1 MSSKNK
7 PAIQRIAEL
16 CHAPSS
22 LLFFSCVAAS
32 LLFISHAGN
41 LSFAFPPS
49 KNFKIENDAYFQGD
63 KLIQLTKNEATGN
76 LNSSLGWASYNKSVP
91 LWDNSSQAQANF
103 STHFQFIIGKG
114 NNIQRGFG
122 DGLAFF
128 MAPFDLEQPLDAT
141 GGGIG
146 LFNATTYKGSFY
158 QMVAVEFDTYQ
169 NGLDPDENHV
179 GVDVNDIFSKVNVSV
194 TSIAA
199 NSTLCDESLN
209 NEKRWDAWVYYDGSA
224 KRLQVFLCYS
234 WELSAVATPTS
245 SPNVNTSSSRN
256 PRNSE
261 KKKCYFWVIL
271 IVVIICS
278 ALAICGFVF
287 IGWWRYFRKS
297 KPGGEATEESD
308 VELDQWLSQAPRKFS
323 YAVLCTATRNFSESG
338 KPGQGGCGGVYK
350 GILPGTKD
358 VVAIKKVSPG
368 SSQGRKEYVSEVTI
382 MSRLRHRNL
391 VQLLGWCHRKGE
403 LLLVYEYLPNSSL
416 DNYFFGEKNGV
427 LDCNR
432 RYNIACDVASLFFI
446 SMSNG
451 TNLLCTETLRQAT

>member
-22 LLFFSCVAAS
+22 LLFFSCVATS

-158 QMVAVEFDTYQ
+158 EMVAVEFDTYQ
-169 NGLDPDENHV
+169 NGLDPEENHV

-209 NEKRWDAWVYYDGSA
+209 NEKRWDAWIYYDGSA
-224 KRLQVFLCYS
+224 KRLQVFLLCNPNGVRISKPPTPILIYDIDLRDFLPENIKVGLSASTGVSSKTQPVNAWDFSCQYS

-245 SPNVNTSSSRN
+245 SPIVNTSSSRN

-261 KKKCYFWVIL
+261 KKKVLFLGYIDSSHHL
-271 IVVIICS
+271 QCS
-278 ALAICGFVF
+278 RHMQSRIHWLVAVF
-287 IGWWRYFRKS
+287 
-297 KPGGEATEESD
+297 
-308 VELDQWLSQAPRKFS
+308 Q
-323 YAVLCTATRNFSESG
+323 
-338 KPGQGGCGGVYK
+338 
-350 GILPGTKD
+350 
-358 VVAIKKVSPG
+358 KK
-368 SSQGRKEYVSEVTI
+368 
-382 MSRLRHRNL
+382 
-391 VQLLGWCHRKGE
+391 
-403 LLLVYEYLPNSSL
+403 
-416 DNYFFGEKNGV
+416 
-427 LDCNR
+427 
-432 RYNIACDVASLFFI
+432 
-446 SMSNG
+446 
-451 TNLLCTETLRQAT
+451 